1 MHICV
6 KNQRGR
12 RTWPMWSGVEINI
25 LPGVSKLL
33 PQERWTA
40 STVCSRLKQ
49 WVKTLVFC
57 PLRWDHTANDLAAQR
72 SKNFIKSVCHV
83 LSSKQILLFLQ
94 IHKAGTRLPTDL
106 DASQS
111 VVCTNSEFTGFPSL
125 CRTTHAIPSP
135 SKWIVVG
142 VPPEKL
148 WTKSEDFPSLTAC
161 FKFLLCQ

>member
-1 MHICV
+1 M
-6 KNQRGR
+6 KRQP
-12 RTWPMWSGVEINI
+12 TQINSCTVMY
-25 LPGVSKLL
+25 LVSLAKFPGVSKLL

-148 WTKSEDFPSLTAC
+148 WTTGTLFSKRNKLEQAKSS
-161 FKFLLCQ
+161 